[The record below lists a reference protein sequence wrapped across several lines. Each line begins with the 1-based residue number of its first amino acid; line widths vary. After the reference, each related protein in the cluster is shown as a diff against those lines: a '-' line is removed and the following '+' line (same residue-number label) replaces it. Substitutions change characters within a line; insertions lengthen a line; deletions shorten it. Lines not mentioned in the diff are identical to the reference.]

1 MTMRQ
6 VLALAGA
13 AAITATTAFAY
24 PGGYTGGTLKTTLN
38 GCGGCHGS
46 SRNTAVTVAISGRNT
61 VTVGD
66 TATFTVTV
74 TGASGSQGGVNI
86 SARRGTLAA
95 VSSTLQL
102 VNGELTQR
110 ARVAVP
116 SAYLVRYTA
125 PATGG
130 TDTIFATGKDNNNRW
145 NWAPNFGFTVAP
157 ATAVREQEG
166 LPEEAVLDQNYP
178 NPFNPAT
185 VIGFSVQRATR
196 VKLSVHDLVG
206 NEIAVL
212 VDGTVSAGSHTA
224 RFDAAE
230 RAAGVYFSR
239 LTVGG
244 TVQVRKMLLVK

>member
-1 MTMRQ
+1 MTLRQ
-6 VLALAGA
+6 VFTLAGA
-13 AAITATTAFAY
+13 AAVTAATALAY
-24 PGGYTGGTLKTTLN
+24 PSGYTGGTLKTTVN

-46 SRNTAVTVAISGRNT
+46 SRNTAVTVSITGRNT
-61 VTVGD
+61 VTAGD

-74 TGASGSQGGVNI
+74 AGASGSQGGIDI

-95 VSSTLQL
+95 VSATLQL
-102 VNGELTQR
+102 VSGELTHR

-116 SAYLVRYTA
+116 STYLVRYTA

-130 TDTIFATGKDNNNRW
+130 TDTLYATGKDNNDRW
-145 NWAPNFGFTVAP
+145 NWAPNFGITVAP
-157 ATAVREQEG
+157 ATAVREREG
-166 LPEEAVLDQNYP
+166 RPEEAVLDQNYP

-185 VIGFSVQRATR
+185 VIGFSVQRAAR
-196 VKLSVHDLVG
+196 VRLSVHDLVG
-206 NEIAVL
+206 NEVALL

-224 RFDAAE
+224 RFEAGG

-244 TVQVRKMLLVK
+244 GVQVRKMLLVK

>member
-6 VLALAGA
+6 VFTLAGA
-13 AAITATTAFAY
+13 AAFTAVTAFAY
-24 PGGYTGGTLKTTLN
+24 PTGYTGGTLKTTVN

-46 SRNTAVTVAISGRNT
+46 SRNTAVTVSILGRRT

-74 TGASGSQGGVNI
+74 AGANGSAGGVDI
-86 SARRGTLAA
+86 SARRGTLTA

-102 VNGELTQR
+102 VSGELTHR

-116 SAYLVRYTA
+116 STYLVRYTA
-125 PATGG
+125 PATAG
-130 TDTIFATGKDNNNRW
+130 TDTIYATGKDNNSRW
-145 NWAPNFGFTVAP
+145 NWAPSFGLTVAP
-157 ATAVREQEG
+157 ATAVGEQEG
-166 LPEEAVLDQNYP
+166 LPEEVALDQNYP
-178 NPFNPAT
+178 NPFNPST

-224 RFDAAE
+224 RFDAAG

-239 LTVGG
+239 LTVAG